1 MKVKALKS
9 FCGIISMNEGEVR
22 EISDLSLVN
31 DLIKSGLVKDA
42 EKTTKPKTKKRSA
55 KNNE

>member
-31 DLIKSGLVKDA
+31 DLTKSGLVKDA
-42 EKTTKPKTKKRSA
+42 EKATKPKTKKRSA